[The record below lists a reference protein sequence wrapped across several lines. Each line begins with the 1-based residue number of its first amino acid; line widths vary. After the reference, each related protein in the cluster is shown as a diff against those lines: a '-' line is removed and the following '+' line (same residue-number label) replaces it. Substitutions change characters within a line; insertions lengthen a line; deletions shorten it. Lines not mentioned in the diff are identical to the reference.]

1 MQIDTYCQAHHHNPG
16 WPEEVDGELICPKEE
31 CSLGASKVT
40 PGTEYMCVVLRIE
53 PGSARRACVFITW
66 ISKREGRFT
75 MIPHSVPYTVCH
87 FDAIK
92 NTRDRGP
99 SLGPWH

>member
-1 MQIDTYCQAHHHNPG
+1 MKIDTYCQAHHHNPG

-53 PGSARRACVFITW
+53 PGSA
-66 ISKREGRFT
+66 
-75 MIPHSVPYTVCH
+75 
-87 FDAIK
+87 
-92 NTRDRGP
+92 
-99 SLGPWH
+99 